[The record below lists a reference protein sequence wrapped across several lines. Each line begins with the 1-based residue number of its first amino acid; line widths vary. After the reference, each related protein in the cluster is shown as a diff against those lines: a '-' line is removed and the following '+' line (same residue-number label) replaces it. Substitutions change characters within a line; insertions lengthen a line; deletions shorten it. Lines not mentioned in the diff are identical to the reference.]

1 MIGAALRFQGFRGTL
16 DPRRATASIAAVLLA
31 HIQRFHAPPGVV
43 GTEAAQA
50 TRTAEVTLGGLDTTG
65 EICSNIAGDI
75 AWT

>member
-1 MIGAALRFQGFRGTL
+1 MAQ
-16 DPRRATASIAAVLLA
+16 
-31 HIQRFHAPPGVV
+31 PGVV

-50 TRTAEVTLGGLDTTG
+50 TRTAELTLGGLDTTG